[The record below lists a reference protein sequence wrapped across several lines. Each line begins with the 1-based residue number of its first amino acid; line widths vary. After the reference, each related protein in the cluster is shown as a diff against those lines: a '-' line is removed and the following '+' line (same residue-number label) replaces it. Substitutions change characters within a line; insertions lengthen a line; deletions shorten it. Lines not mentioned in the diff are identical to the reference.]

1 MKTCEEMAQA
11 VIRRA
16 DEHRIARRKWITG
29 IAAAV
34 LGVCVLGVGAV
45 SLYGR
50 KQPATPTL
58 SISPTTNP
66 TIAPPTTV
74 GVEAQP
80 TTDPVEEHLPV
91 FDGTTRTVFMS
102 TSTSGTGLVQLQ
114 ENISLPMRIQMIK
127 RDLRGLPEEEVEA
140 LCKAD
145 SDYADSVI
153 AQCPKEKGYIWTQN
167 NCKNVSITTIIS
179 GHFLISVEDRDTIET
194 VRITTTGIGQLTN
207 VPHSQAMD
215 ERLEEHRTARP
226 GENYEGPWEYEVN
239 ETNIHSYYCLH
250 PYNGIGI
257 GWMPDGRDVSVYDPD
272 KPLSTFNDT
281 ITITIRF
288 KDGVVETHV
297 IDLQFSEDGQGS
309 AIYRGM
315 ET

>member
-1 MKTCEEMAQA
+1 MKTCEEMAHA

-16 DEHRIARRKWITG
+16 DAHRAVRRKWIAG

-34 LGVCVLGVGAV
+34 LGVCVLGVGAA

-50 KQPATPTL
+50 KQPTSPTL
-58 SISPTTNP
+58 SMSPTTEP
-66 TIAPPTTV
+66 IIAPTTT
-74 GVEAQP
+74 GSVEVQP
-80 TTDPVEEHLPV
+80 TLGPVEEHQPI

-102 TSTSGTGLVQLQ
+102 TSTSGAGLVQLQ
-114 ENISLPMRIQMIK
+114 EDISLPMRIQMIK
-127 RDLRGLPEEEVEA
+127 RDLRGLSKAEVEA
-140 LCKAD
+140 LRQAD

-153 AQCPKEKGYIWTQN
+153 AQLPKEKGYLWAQN
-167 NCKNVSITTIIS
+167 NCKHVSITTIIS

-194 VRITTTGIGQLTN
+194 VRITTTGTGQLTN
-207 VPHSQAMD
+207 VPHSQAMN
-215 ERLEEHRTARP
+215 ERLEAHRTERP
-226 GENYEGPWEYEVN
+226 GENYDGPWEYEVN
-239 ETNIHSYYCLH
+239 ETNIRSYYCLH

-281 ITITIRF
+281 ITVTIRF

-309 AIYRGM
+309 AVYRGM